1 MVGDIATA
9 VAIVA
14 LLGAVAAAYRW
25 GYDQGRTDAENDL
38 AETIDLRSCGCAFC
52 ASTPEPTRPATPYV
66 QRDV

>member
-38 AETIDLRSCGCAFC
+38 AATIDLRDGVCDCPYCAHVR
-52 ASTPEPTRPATPYV
+52 STGKVP
-66 QRDV
+66 D